1 MFRVAMESP
10 DEWWVEIEENDKRFE
25 FKCHPSCV
33 DCDNSCEHFWYLAR
47 HGTSTWCKSFG
58 KKRQETSEAAEPAD
72 EDNGDYFFDVMLTS
86 CG

>member
-10 DEWWVEIEENDKRFE
+10 DEWWVEIEENDKRVE
-25 FKCHPSCV
+25 SKCHPSCV
-33 DCDNSCEHFWYLAR
+33 DCYNSCEQFWYLAR
-47 HGTSTWCKSFG
+47 HGTSTWCKRLG

-72 EDNGDYFFDVMLTS
+72 EDNGDCFFDVMLTS